1 MLYARNFTEPT
12 SHFQMG
18 HNMHQFGGNYQA
30 SIGYPSNAGMP
41 SSFPASDHQSA
52 FTSVAKREHSGLRLV
67 PATSSGFSHVPGLP
81 VTQIAN
87 NEYGFG
93 YPSLGSHPEQPA
105 KDWNVYPYNN
115 APSVGPVTSN
125 SAQIPTPIGL
135 GYQQQQADPLQLQT
149 SQLGMGYL
157 QQPPPMSSRPQYPP
171 GPANLLNITRPP
183 AMRQPLLQ
191 NMACEW
197 VDKDTEKSCDRQFST
212 MHDIVQH
219 ITVDHVGGPENDD
232 HICYWK
238 TCDRDMEPFKAKY
251 KLVNH
256 IRWVNSS
263 F

>member
-30 SIGYPSNAGMP
+30 SIGYSSNAGMP
-41 SSFPASDHQSA
+41 ASLPASDHHSA
-52 FTSVAKREHSGLRLV
+52 FTSIVKREPSGLRLA
-67 PATSSGFSHVPGLP
+67 PSSSSGFSQAPGLP
-81 VTQIAN
+81 FSQTAN
-87 NEYGFG
+87 HEYGFG
-93 YPSLGSHPEQPA
+93 YPGVGSHAEQSTKDCSAYPYSHAPSLGPL
-105 KDWNVYPYNN
+105 
-115 APSVGPVTSN
+115 TST
-125 SAQIPTPIGL
+125 STKISTPFGL
-135 GYQQQQADPLQLQT
+135 GYQQQQADSFPLQT
-149 SQLGMGYL
+149 SQLGMGYI
-157 QQPPPMSSRPQYPP
+157 QPPPPTSSHPQYPP

-183 AMRQPLLQ
+183 TVQQPLLQ

-197 VDKDTEKSCDRQFST
+197 IDKDTKKSCDRQFST
-212 MHDIVQH
+212 MQDIVQH

-256 IRWVNSS
+256 IR
-263 F
+263 

>member
-1 MLYARNFTEPT
+1 MLYVRNFTEPT

-41 SSFPASDHQSA
+41 ASFPASDHQSA
-52 FTSVAKREHSGLRLV
+52 FTSVAKREHSDLRMV
-67 PATSSGFSHVPGLP
+67 PTTSSGFNQVPGLP

-87 NEYGFG
+87 HEYGFG
-93 YPSLGSHPEQPA
+93 YPSLGSHAEQPA
-105 KDWNVYPYNN
+105 KDWNAYAYSN
-115 APSVGPVTSN
+115 APSVAPVTSN
-125 SAQIPTPIGL
+125 SAQISTPIGL
-135 GYQQQQADPLQLQT
+135 VYQQADSLQLQT
-149 SQLGMGYL
+149 SQLGMGYI
-157 QQPPPMSSRPQYPP
+157 QPPSPMSSRPQYPP

-183 AMRQPLLQ
+183 AVRQPLLQ
-191 NMACEW
+191 NMTCEW
-197 VDKDTEKSCDRQFST
+197 VDKDTTKSCDRQFST

-256 IRWVNSS
+256 IRWVNYS